1 MTECIICF
9 EKRKRGFECPNTECK
24 VWTCLPCYKKSLN
37 DYGIVCMGC
46 NTPIPENRWY
56 DLFPK
61 SFVNTHIHEKSSIE
75 LFERYRAQLP
85 TVQDAAE
92 AVVES
97 RELRKLYTEK
107 NEEIEKLK
115 HRLNR
120 KRHEQNEIGT
130 KLEHR
135 RQIING
141 TITKFEKVKRI
152 IRCLTE
158 NCNAFLDEKMNCG
171 VCTKQY
177 CATCHSLKH
186 EEECDPV
193 KVADIQY
200 IKRNTRA
207 CPQCSTNIQKI
218 EGCDQ
223 MFCVVPDCNTFF
235 SYQSGKEIRSGPL
248 HNPHYIERLRAG
260 GVVNF
265 REEGRAFNCGDLP
278 SILDFQRSLVV
289 KPRVKDPIY
298 CSIVN
303 YQRSIAHII
312 DSLARRNDEEDP
324 WYIRE
329 SMIKF
334 LLGTSTLYP
343 SSPTDKTERYTKE
356 MFIGDIKKHYKSEQH
371 KKDIQVILST
381 CRDVSRDVLRNF
393 VSTPYEMET
402 LYQELRKIA
411 DITNTE
417 LLHIS
422 KIYNWKPNE
431 LFVTDEKN
439 EYHLEFRPNR
449 LITMFKP
456 WNDI

>member
-1 MTECIICF
+1 MASECIICF
-9 EKRKRGFECPNTECK
+9 EKRKRGFSCPNSTCN
-24 VWTCLPCYKKSLN
+24 VWTCLPCYKKSL
-37 DYGIVCMGC
+37 DDFGIICMAC
-46 NTPIPENRWY
+46 NTPIAENRWY

-97 RELRKLYTEK
+97 RDLQKQYAEK
-107 NEEIEKLK
+107 SEEIEKLK
-115 HRLNR
+115 RRLVY
-120 KRHEQNEIGT
+120 KRREQIEIET
-130 KLEHR
+130 KLDHR
-135 RQIING
+135 RQIIAG
-141 TITKFEKVKRI
+141 SITKFEKVKRI

-158 NCNAFLDEKMNCG
+158 NCNAFLDEKMSCG

-177 CATCHSLKH
+177 CATCQSLKH
-186 EEECDPV
+186 DDECDPV

-207 CPQCSTNIQKI
+207 CPRCSTNIQKI

-265 REEGRAFNCGDLP
+265 RNAGDAAGGGNCDDLP
-278 SILDFQRSLVV
+278 SIIGLQGAFLV
-289 KPRVKDPIY
+289 KPRMKDPMY

-303 YQRSIAHII
+303 YQRSIGHII
-312 DSLARRNDEEDP
+312 DSLARHNDDEEP
-324 WYIRE
+324 WYIRD

-334 LLGTSTLYP
+334 LVGTKILFP
-343 SSPTDKTERYTKE
+343 RPTDTNEPYTKE
-356 MFIGDIKKHYKSEQH
+356 MFIGDIKKHYKAEQH
-371 KKDIQVILST
+371 NCPNDM
-381 CRDVSRDVLRNF
+381 DNF
-393 VSTPYEMET
+393 
-402 LYQELRKIA
+402 
-411 DITNTE
+411 
-417 LLHIS
+417 
-422 KIYNWKPNE
+422 
-431 LFVTDEKN
+431 
-439 EYHLEFRPNR
+439 
-449 LITMFKP
+449 
-456 WNDI
+456 